1 MPGMTS
7 SQPPFGQ
14 GPVDGSAPPRLPS
27 LSSLQP
33 QTGGPGTPLPD
44 VPGGGIPM
52 VLIAVAVIGVLV
64 VAVGGFLIGGGLGIF
79 TAKGSPS
86 PSLATSSPTAS
97 SSQSVPPSSAPPS
110 ESSSPERPIA
120 FYRVADGK
128 PQIWLVEPGSDPVQ
142 LTSGNSISSGPAWSP
157 DGSVIAIANRE
168 PGKPAE
174 LAVVTIVDKK
184 ISQLTT
190 AAEVTGRPTW
200 STFGKQI
207 TIV

>member
-1 MPGMTS
+1 MKP
-7 SQPPFGQ
+7 
-14 GPVDGSAPPRLPS
+14 
-27 LSSLQP
+27 
-33 QTGGPGTPLPD
+33 
-44 VPGGGIPM
+44 
-52 VLIAVAVIGVLV
+52 
-64 VAVGGFLIGGGLGIF
+64 
-79 TAKGSPS
+79 
-86 PSLATSSPTAS
+86 
-97 SSQSVPPSSAPPS
+97 SAPPS

-174 LAVVTIVDKK
+174 LAVVTIVDKQ
-184 ISQLTT
+184 IAQLTT

-200 STFGKQI
+200 SPDGKQI
-207 TIV
+207 AFAASFGNDAPQTGGCKNEFAGNDADESIADCELDPGEEMRSRRR